1 MFYLPHVVF
10 KCGHVMYICIY
21 WSKYWKGWTIEWVM
35 RLPPQG
41 VTSNIKSLKC
51 PFLLNPKTI

>member
-1 MFYLPHVVF
+1 MSCLNVV
-10 KCGHVMYICIY
+10 MSCIY

-41 VTSNIKSLKC
+41 VTSNIGISSHSNVLFVE
-51 PFLLNPKTI
+51 P